1 MCIHNTHTYVY
12 MHWKQILYLL
22 KNEDDTFTIE
32 ELGVLLVSLQFLN
45 NNL

>member
-1 MCIHNTHTYVY
+1 MYIYIGNKFYIY
-12 MHWKQILYLL
+12 W
-22 KNEDDTFTIE
+22 KNEDDTITIE